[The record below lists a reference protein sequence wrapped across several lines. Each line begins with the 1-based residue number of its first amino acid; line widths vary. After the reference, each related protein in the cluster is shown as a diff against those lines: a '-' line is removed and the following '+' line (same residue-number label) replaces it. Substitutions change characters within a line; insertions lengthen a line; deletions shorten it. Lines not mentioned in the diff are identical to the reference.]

1 MILSIRNEG
10 AGRQRNTAPSVLFA
24 LVIIAALLSP
34 VSGCT
39 FKATRPGIPPEVE
52 AEIGT
57 VSEDIAEQRYEKI
70 YNDASDLWRD
80 AVTLEQS
87 TATLKKLE
95 TKLGKVENRNLHS
108 ATEQNNSGGPLKGR
122 AFVVTY
128 QTKFERGEG
137 METFTLVERDNK
149 WLLARYF
156 VNSTALQ

>member
-1 MILSIRNEG
+1 MTN
-10 AGRQRNTAPSVLFA
+10 AGRISEPFQGSCSVLPSV
-24 LVIIAALLSP
+24 VVIAALLAP

-39 FKATRPGIPPEVE
+39 FKATRRGVPSEVE
-52 AEIGT
+52 AIIGT
-57 VSEDIAEQRYEKI
+57 VSEDIAQERYEKL
-70 YNDASDLWRD
+70 YNESSDLWRE
-80 AVTLEQS
+80 AATLEQS
-87 TATLKKLE
+87 IEALKRLE

-122 AFVVTY
+122 AFIVTY

-156 VNSTALQ
+156 VNSTALN